1 MAESYSV
8 EAILRANVSDFVSKV
23 KQAESQMKGFVDK
36 NAETFD
42 SFKKVGAAATAGG
55 ALIVAGLA
63 GAVKASSDF
72 QSGFAGVRKTVDA
85 SEAEFKVLEQ
95 GIRNMAKEL
104 PATTTEISAVAEAA
118 GQLGIKKENI
128 LAFTRTMIDLGEA
141 TNLTAD
147 EAATSFAQFANVVG
161 MPQKNFDRLG
171 STVVALGNSM
181 ATTEADIVSMAMRL
195 AGTGAQ
201 VGLTEAEIMAL
212 AATMSSVGINA
223 EAGGSAMSTVMKKI
237 SNAVSDGG
245 KKMDLFAQA
254 AGMSSEEFSTAWQN
268 DPISALDSFI
278 KGLAASG
285 IEGENLNQILA
296 DLGIKGIQETD
307 TLLRLAGASDLLGE
321 AVDTAGTAWKENS
334 ALSDEA
340 MQRYETLESKIAI
353 LKNTLL
359 DIAVSIGN
367 ALLPAVT
374 TMVEFIQQ
382 LAEKMSLLDE
392 KTMTIIAVIAT
403 LAAGFLLLVG
413 PILMLIG
420 FIPSILAGWSAL
432 TTVLGTVAGAL
443 TFLTGPIAIAIAA
456 IALIGAALVIAYNK
470 VEWFRDAVNEAWS
483 GLAEIAS
490 SAFNAVKEA
499 ISTAITAVVE
509 YVRSKMAELT
519 SFWNE
524 NGAQISQ
531 ATQNVWN
538 VISAV
543 IKAAMTVITAVVKVA
558 FALVLSIVKM
568 VWENIKG
575 VIDGALNVIM
585 GLVKAFAG
593 LFTGD
598 FKGMWDGVLQI
609 FKGAIELVWNAVQ
622 LMLWGRMLKGIATF
636 AKAFGSSATSMWGT
650 IKAIFQ
656 MSVEFVKSIF
666 TKGFQ
671 VMQTTG
677 TTIMNAIRTVIS
689 AVWNAIK
696 SVFSSA
702 VSTIQSVFKSGFDAI
717 RSVASTV
724 MNAIKTVISTVW
736 NAIKTVFSGSMSAIK
751 NLVTSGFNLIKTT
764 ITTIMNAVKAL
775 ITSVWNAIKSVV
787 TSVVNAIKSA
797 VTAGFNAIRSVVTS
811 VMNAIRSV
819 VTSVWNAIKSV
830 ITSVMNAIKSVIQ
843 AGWNGVKSTIT
854 SAMSAIKSAITTGF
868 NAVVSAIKSAMTT
881 AVSTVKSMM
890 TSMVSAVTSAAG
902 KFLQAGKDLISGL
915 IAGILSMASAAVEA
929 IAGVVGGIV
938 DKAKSM
944 LKIKSPSRVFMGIGD
959 DTMQG
964 WIDGM
969 AKRKGDVTK
978 VIKET
983 GLLMLDIT
991 DHYKKEERKITQTA
1005 NAEIA
1010 KLEKRSKEDI
1020 DKIYRTANAKKRK
1033 LTQDEAIKVQR
1044 IKTDTNAKVE
1054 AIEKKAMTDSVNLS
1068 AKEQADKLKELKL
1081 YVENKKS
1088 LNELSLHEEAAI
1100 WQQAS
1105 TMFEEGSKE
1114 RVDVQKRYQKAM
1126 ETIDKELLDSIKLFV
1141 EDKKSLEQLSLKD
1154 EADIWQAAAKAFQDG
1169 TKEKVAA
1176 QKEYAKALD
1185 KINKEITDTNK
1196 KYTDRMTKINEDFKK
1211 QEDDLT
1217 KKYQSSLEDRT
1228 KALHSFVGTFDE
1240 FDIKTTKSGQDLL
1253 KNLGG
1258 QVDGF
1263 KKWQTEIEILSKKAI
1278 DEGLIGELRAMG
1290 PKALGELLALNELSE
1305 VELSK
1310 YSDLYREK
1318 AELAR
1323 TQAEAELIGMK
1334 TDTEK
1339 QIGSLRDV
1347 ANAELSAMQKEW
1359 QTEIQAIT
1367 QVTSD
1372 EFSSLQQIGAQ
1383 AVQGLIVG
1391 MQSMHKDLQDA
1402 AKAVADAV
1410 TGTVKDV
1417 LDIHSPSRA
1426 MAEMGHYTISGF
1438 IKGLEESGELPAETM
1453 KRIMKDLEGE
1463 ILEHSY
1469 SVSARL
1475 KKTEKEKY
1483 EELESLALSHS
1494 FQMRRLN
1501 EKKLA
1506 EEQFIN
1512 QWYANDEVKR
1522 KAELLKNEENFQR
1535 DQNRLID
1542 ESNQY
1547 RESATKKYDDQLYY
1561 MKNNMQI
1568 STYHALVD
1576 ALEKSKEA
1584 NEISAVQEMR
1594 IWQKATDAFN
1604 ENAEMRIKAEEH
1616 LAESQIRVREQLAK
1630 DRLDVESKSKA
1641 DLLAAEEDYA
1651 AKSKVVND
1659 ELIKQQQDLTDAYQ
1673 KAVDDRSKSLVGFA
1687 GLFDEFKEQ
1696 TEASGDELLSNL
1708 RGQVEGFKSW
1718 QESIADLSSRAIDEG
1733 LLEELQK
1740 MGPKAKAEI
1749 EALNKL
1755 TDAQLSE
1762 YSALYKEKQRIA
1774 REQAEIELVGMKND
1788 TAKQIKD
1795 LQDVANQKL
1804 DELNKIWKD
1813 QVHEVTTATRNELQR
1828 LEAIGVEAGED
1839 LLKGLSSQKSA
1850 IVSEAQSIADGVN
1863 AAIASIRDI
1872 GSINLNADMK
1882 GLNVPSYAGVASNYA
1897 DTSSGNQTSGNGG
1910 SGGITQIITIN
1921 SPQPTSPAENARM
1934 IKQQSRQLATEW
1946 GV

>member
-1 MAESYSV
+1 MSESYSV

-147 EAATSFAQFANVVG
+147 EAATSFAQFANVVQ
-161 MPQKNFDRLG
+161 MPQENFDRLG

-374 TMVEFIQQ
+374 TMAEFIQG

-456 IALIGAALVIAYNK
+456 IALISAALVIAYNK

-490 SAFNAVKEA
+490 SAFNSVKEA
-499 ISTAITAVVE
+499 ISTAISAVVE

-524 NGAQISQ
+524 NSAQISQ

-598 FKGMWDGVLQI
+598 FKGMWDGVVQV

-622 LMLWGRMLKGIATF
+622 LMLWGRMLKGIAVF
-636 AKAFGSSATSMWGT
+636 AGSFRTAATSMWSGIQGVFT
-650 IKAIFQ
+650 KAI
-656 MSVEFVKSIF
+656 ELVKGVF

-671 VMQTTG
+671 AMQTAG
-677 TTIMNAIRTVIS
+677 STIMNAIRSVIS
-689 AVWNAIK
+689 SVWNGIK
-696 SVFSSA
+696 TVFSSA
-702 VSTIQSVFKSGFDAI
+702 VNIVQSVFKAGFNAI
-717 RSVASTV
+717 KTVASTI

-751 NLVTSGFNLIKTT
+751 NLVTSGFNLIKST
-764 ITTIMNAVKAL
+764 ITTIMNAVKSL
-775 ITSVWNAIKSVV
+775 ITSVWNAIKTVI
-787 TSVVNAIKSA
+787 TTVVNAIKTA
-797 VTAGFNAIRSVVTS
+797 VTSAFNAIRSTVTS
-811 VMNAIRSV
+811 VMNAIRSLI
-819 VTSVWNAIKSV
+819 TSAWNAIKSI

-854 SAMSAIKSAITTGF
+854 SAMSAIKSAITNGF
-868 NAVVSAIKSAMTT
+868 NAVVNAIKSSMTT
-881 AVSTVKSMM
+881 AVNTVKSMM
-890 TSMVSAVTSAAG
+890 SSMVSAVTGAAG

-915 IAGILSMASAAVEA
+915 ISGIMSMASAAVEA
-929 IAGVVGGIV
+929 VAGVVGGIV

-964 WIDGM
+964 WINGM
-969 AKRKGDVTK
+969 AKRQTDVSK
-978 VIKET
+978 VIKDT
-983 GLLMLDIT
+983 SLLMLDIT
-991 DHYKKEERKITQTA
+991 DHYKSQEKEIIRKA
-1005 NAEIA
+1005 NSEIA
-1010 KLEKRSKEDI
+1010 QIEKRSQEDI
-1020 DKIYRTANAKKRK
+1020 DKIHRTAAAKKRK
-1033 LTQDEAIKVQR
+1033 LTQDENIKIQR
-1044 IKTDTNAKVE
+1044 IKADAN
-1054 AIEKKAMTDSVNLS
+1054 KKIAEIDRKATTDSVNLL

-1081 YVENKKS
+1081 YVDNKKS
-1088 LNELSLHEEAAI
+1088 LNQLSLDEEAAI
-1100 WQQAS
+1100 WKQA
-1105 TMFEEGSKE
+1105 TTLFEEDTKE
-1114 RVDVQKRYQKAM
+1114 RVDAQKRYQSAM
-1126 ETIDKELLDSIKLFV
+1126 QAIDKELMASIKLFV

-1154 EADIWQAAAKAFQDG
+1154 EAEIWQAAAKAFQEG
-1169 TKEKVAA
+1169 TKEKVEA

-1196 KYTDRMTKINEDFKK
+1196 KYTDRMSKINEDFKK
-1211 QEDDLT
+1211 QEEDLT

-1228 KALHSFVGTFDE
+1228 KALHSFAGTFDE
-1240 FDIKTTKSGQDLL
+1240 FDIKTEKSGQDLL
-1253 KNLGG
+1253 KNLSG

-1263 KKWQTEIEILSKKAI
+1263 KKWQIEIEALSKKAI
-1278 DEGLIGELRAMG
+1278 DEGLIAELKAMG
-1290 PKALGELLALNELSE
+1290 PKALGELMALNTLSE
-1305 VELSK
+1305 SELTK

-1318 AELAR
+1318 SELAR

-1334 TDTEK
+1334 HDTEK
-1339 QIGSLRDV
+1339 QLTDLRDI
-1347 ANAELSAMQKEW
+1347 ANAELSALQNDWQKE
-1359 QTEIQAIT
+1359 IKSIT
-1367 QVTSD
+1367 QATSE
-1372 EFSSLQQIGAQ
+1372 EFSSLEQIGVDAVSGLVEGMKSMHADLQEAAQ
-1383 AVQGLIVG
+1383 AL
-1391 MQSMHKDLQDA
+1391 
-1402 AKAVADAV
+1402 ADTV
-1410 TGTVKDV
+1410 LESVKDV

-1426 MAEMGHYTISGF
+1426 MKALGEFTVQGF
-1438 IKGLEESGELPAETM
+1438 IDGMEASSAVPAKTMDSIAKSITDRTKSLNDELA
-1453 KRIMKDLEGE
+1453 K
-1463 ILEHSY
+1463 
-1469 SVSARL
+1469 
-1475 KKTEKEKY
+1475 
-1483 EELESLALSHS
+1483 LESQKNEDMAGVIFRHNERALDWEGRKISALETLEREYQDGS
-1494 FQMRRLN
+1494 VKSEEEYLN
-1501 EKKLA
+1501 RKERIQSIEQAMYADYYRSQKAIA
-1506 EEQFIN
+1506 EEYEPQIRGIRVASE
-1512 QWYANDEVKR
+1512 WKTYEA
-1522 KAELLKNEENFQR
+1522 LKEALDKGRENNEF
-1535 DQNRLID
+1535 
-1542 ESNQY
+1542 
-1547 RESATKKYDDQLYY
+1547 T
-1561 MKNNMQI
+1561 
-1568 STYHALVD
+1568 
-1576 ALEKSKEA
+1576 ALE
-1584 NEISAVQEMR
+1584 EMR
-1594 IWQKATDAFN
+1594 IWREAADSFTDGTFQKEEAVKNFAIAQAQAVEDLAKQRKDVQ
-1604 ENAEMRIKAEEH
+1604 EKSNAE
-1616 LAESQIRVREQLAK
+1616 
-1630 DRLDVESKSKA
+1630 
-1641 DLLAAEEDYA
+1641 LLAAEQQYA
-1651 AKSKVVND
+1651 ADVKAIND
-1659 ELIKQQQDLTDAYQ
+1659 ELIKQQEEVTAAYQ
-1673 KAVDDRSKSLVGFA
+1673 KAVDDRAKTLVGFA
-1687 GLFDEFKEQ
+1687 GIFDEFKKQ
-1696 TEASGDELLSNL
+1696 TEKSGDQLLDNL
-1708 RGQVEGFKSW
+1708 RGQVDGFKDW
-1718 QESIADLSSRAIDEG
+1718 QASIAELSNRAIDEG
-1733 LLEELQK
+1733 LLEELRQ
-1740 MGPKAKAEI
+1740 MGPKAAGEI

-1755 TDAQLSE
+1755 TDEQLTE
-1762 YSALYKEKQRIA
+1762 YSNLYREKQALA
-1774 REQAEIELVGMKND
+1774 REQAEAELVGMKED
-1788 TAKQIKD
+1788 TKKQ
-1795 LQDVANQKL
+1795 LESLRAEADVKL
-1804 DELNKIWKD
+1804 DELRKSFDAQIKEITRATNEELAKL
-1813 QVHEVTTATRNELQR
+1813 EV
-1828 LEAIGVEAGED
+1828 IGREAGEG
-1839 LLKGLSSQKSA
+1839 LLKGLTSQKSA
-1850 IVSEAQSIADGVN
+1850 IISEAQSIADGVN
-1863 AAIASIRDI
+1863 AALASIRNVDM
-1872 GSINLNADMK
+1872 SVSADMQ
-1882 GLNVPSYAGVASNYA
+1882 GLSVPTYSGINTASYNDNASVGQSN
-1897 DTSSGNQTSGNGG
+1897 SGGGGFNQTV
-1910 SGGITQIITIN
+1910 IIN
-1921 SPQPTSPAENARM
+1921 SPQPTSPADNARLM
-1934 IKQQSRQLATEW
+1934 KQNSRQLGQEW
-1946 GV
+1946 GLI